1 MNLHSC
7 TVVLKDDLTMTF
19 DSVEQTLGII
29 DQHGPTNIDRIMID
43 AFDGQSIRSYHE
55 LSIEES
61 IESLMSL

>member
-7 TVVLKDDLTMTF
+7 TIVLNDDLTMTC
-19 DSVEQTLGII
+19 DNVEQTLNII
-29 DQHGPTNIDRIMID
+29 DQHGPNNINRILID
-43 AFDGQSIRSYHE
+43 TFDGNSIRSYHE

>member
-7 TVVLKDDLTMTF
+7 TIVLNDDLTMTC
-19 DSVEQTLGII
+19 DNVEQTLSII
-29 DQHGPTNIDRIMID
+29 DQHGPNNINRILID
-43 AFDGQSIRSYHE
+43 TFDGHAVRSYHE

>member
-7 TVVLKDDLTMTF
+7 TVVLNDDLIMTC
-19 DSVEQTLGII
+19 DNVEQTLNII
-29 DQHGPTNIDRIMID
+29 DQHGPSNIHRILID
-43 AFDGQSIRSYHE
+43 ASDGQSVHSYHD

>member
-7 TVVLKDDLTMTF
+7 TIVLNDDLTMTC
-19 DSVEQTLGII
+19 DSVEQTLNII
-29 DQHGPTNIDRIMID
+29 DQHGPNNINRILID
-43 AFDGQSIRSYHE
+43 TFDGHSIQSYHE

>member
-7 TVVLKDDLTMTF
+7 TVVLRGDLTMTCH
-19 DSVEQTLGII
+19 SVEQTLGII
-29 DQHGPTNIDRIMID
+29 DEHGASNIRRILID
-43 AFDGQSIRSYHE
+43 TSDGQHVHSYHN

>member
-7 TVVLKDDLTMTF
+7 TVVLKDDLTMTC

-29 DQHGPTNIDRIMID
+29 DQHGPTNIARIMID

>member
-7 TVVLKDDLTMTF
+7 TVVLKDDLIMTC
-19 DSVEQTLGII
+19 DNVEQTLGII
-29 DQHGPTNIDRIMID
+29 DQHGPTNINRILID
-43 AFDGQSIRSYHE
+43 TFDGQTIRSYHE

>member
-7 TVVLKDDLTMTF
+7 TIVLNDDLTMTC
-19 DSVEQTLGII
+19 DDVEQTLSII
-29 DQHGPTNIDRIMID
+29 DQHGPTNINRILID
-43 AFDGQSIRSYHE
+43 AYDGQSVRSYHE

>member
-7 TVVLKDDLTMTF
+7 TVVLKDELTITC

-29 DQHGPTNIDRIMID
+29 DQHGSTNINRIMID

>member
-7 TVVLKDDLTMTF
+7 TVVLKDELTMTC
-19 DSVEQTLGII
+19 DSVEQTLGVI
-29 DQHGPTNIDRIMID
+29 DQHGPTNIHRILID

-55 LSIEES
+55 MSIEES

>member
-7 TVVLKDDLTMTF
+7 TIVLGDDLTMTC
-19 DSVEQTLGII
+19 DNVEQTLGII
-29 DQHGPTNIDRIMID
+29 DEHGPSNIHRILID
-43 AFDGQSIRSYHE
+43 ASDGQRVHSYHD